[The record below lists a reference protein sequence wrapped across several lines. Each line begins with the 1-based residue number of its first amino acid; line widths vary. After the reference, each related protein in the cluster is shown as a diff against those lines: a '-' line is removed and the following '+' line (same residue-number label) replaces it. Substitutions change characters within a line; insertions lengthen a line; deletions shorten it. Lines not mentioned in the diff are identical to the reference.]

1 GRCGTVASVATPGR
15 PDSTALF
22 VEDFNV
28 EDMDGFL
35 ANYFLMALVIAV
47 VTLIIAPNC
56 AEAFTPDG
64 FRKASQLLQ
73 ESVGRNEADAQE

>member
-1 GRCGTVASVATPGR
+1 MPAVIYSGNAKTFVKAEKEINQMLEAIRHDLGRCGTVASVATPGR

-28 EDMDGFL
+28 EDMGGFL

-47 VTLIIAPNC
+47 
-56 AEAFTPDG
+56 
-64 FRKASQLLQ
+64 
-73 ESVGRNEADAQE
+73 